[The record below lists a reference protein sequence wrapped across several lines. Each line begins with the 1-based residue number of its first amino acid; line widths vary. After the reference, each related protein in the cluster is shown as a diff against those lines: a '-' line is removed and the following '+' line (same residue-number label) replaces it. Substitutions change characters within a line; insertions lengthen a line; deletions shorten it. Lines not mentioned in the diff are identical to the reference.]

1 MALQNGQR
9 IAAQLRRY
17 RMLNMK
23 IAGASERQ
31 IAEQEGISHGLVNK
45 DIKKVLEDLA
55 RENTGSAD
63 KIRALQMERYNA
75 LLLRMWDSAMQ
86 SDEGAVDRVIKIM
99 DRINAINGVIPD
111 KPLINMAIEQTSIQ
125 MTQAPFTFRIEN
137 AGDNADQDI
146 PETESLPQT
155 IGGDIFQG

>member
-1 MALQNGQR
+1 
-9 IAAQLRRY
+9 
-17 RMLNMK
+17 
-23 IAGASERQ
+23 
-31 IAEQEGISHGLVNK
+31 
-45 DIKKVLEDLA
+45 
-55 RENTGSAD
+55 
-63 KIRALQMERYNA
+63 MERYNA
-75 LLLRMWDSAMQ
+75 LLLRMWESAMQ

-155 IGGDIFQG
+155 IGGDILQG

>member
-1 MALQNGQR
+1 MALQNGVR

-45 DIKKVLEDLA
+45 DIRKILEDLA
-55 RENTGSAD
+55 RDNAGGAD
-63 KIRALQMERYNA
+63 KIRALQMERLNA
-75 LLLRMWDSAMQ
+75 LLMRHWPMAMQ
-86 SDEGAVDRVIKIM
+86 ADGPATDRCLKIL

-111 KPLINMAIEQTSIQ
+111 KPLINMAIEQTSIMSQ
-125 MTQAPFTFRIEN
+125 TPFTFRIEH
-137 AGDNADQDI
+137 AGDTNEDI
-146 PETESLPQT
+146 PEAESLPET
-155 IGGDIFQG
+155 GRGDILQ